1 MRVYIFY
8 SKIDEVKHQS
18 LLESNLH
25 FLPEKYQNKLL
36 RYRRWQD
43 AQLSLI
49 GRLLVKKG
57 MSFFNQEI
65 KLDELYFTK
74 YNKPYF
80 ENNNVSFNISHSGE
94 MVAVYMTNK
103 DKNIGIDIEEN
114 HKLKIEDFKN
124 QMTGYEVG
132 KIFNSDNP
140 LNEFFMYWTQ
150 KEAALKA
157 HGNGLLV
164 PLKSFEVKDGKTLIE
179 SDKYYVTE
187 VKLREGYS
195 CHVASQ
201 QKINKERI
209 IIKEISIDKFI
220 TI

>member
-1 MRVYIFY
+1 MYIFY

-18 LLESNLH
+18 LLQSNLH
-25 FLPEKYQNKLL
+25 LFSEDYQGKLL

-43 AQLSLI
+43 VQLSLI
-49 GRLLVKKG
+49 GRLLVKRG

-65 KLDELYFTK
+65 ELQEFFFTK

-80 ENNNVSFNISHSGE
+80 KNNDVSFNISHSGE
-94 MVAVYMTNK
+94 MVVVYMTNK
-103 DKNIGIDIEEN
+103 EENIGIDIEEN
-114 HKLKIEDFKN
+114 HKMKIEDFKN
-124 QMTGYEVG
+124 QMTDYEEG
-132 KIFNSDNP
+132 KIFNSIDP
-140 LNEFFMYWTQ
+140 LNEFFLYWTQ

-164 PLKSFEVKDGKTLIE
+164 PLKSFEIKDGKTLIE

-187 VKLREGYS
+187 VNLKEGYS

-201 QKINKERI
+201 QKINKEHI

-220 TI
+220 TV

>member
-1 MRVYIFY
+1 MSVYIFY
-8 SKIDEVKHQS
+8 SKIDEVKHES
-18 LLESNLH
+18 LLQSNLH
-25 FLPEKYQNKLL
+25 LFSEDYQDKLL

-43 AQLSLI
+43 VQLSLI

-65 KLDELYFTK
+65 EFQEFFFTK

-80 ENNNVSFNISHSGE
+80 ENNDVSFNISHSGE
-94 MVAVYMTNK
+94 MVVVYMTNK
-103 DKNIGIDIEEN
+103 EENIGIDIEEN

-124 QMTGYEVG
+124 QMTDYEEG
-132 KIFNSDNP
+132 KIFNSKDP
-140 LNEFFMYWTQ
+140 LNEFFLYWTQ

-164 PLKSFEVKDGKTLIE
+164 PLKSFEIKEGKTLIE

-187 VKLREGYS
+187 IKLKEGYS

-201 QKINKERI
+201 QKINKEHI

-220 TI
+220 TT

>member
-1 MRVYIFY
+1 MSVYIFY

-18 LLESNLH
+18 LLKNNLH
-25 FLPEKYQNKLL
+25 FFSKDYQDKLL

-43 AQLSLI
+43 VQLSLI
-49 GRLLVKKG
+49 GKLLVKRG
-57 MSFFNQEI
+57 MSFFNKEIELQEFF
-65 KLDELYFTK
+65 FTK

-80 ENNNVSFNISHSGE
+80 KNNDVSFNISHSGE
-94 MVAVYMTNK
+94 MVVVYMTNK
-103 DKNIGIDIEEN
+103 DENIGIDIEEN

-124 QMTGYEVG
+124 QMTTYEVN
-132 KIFNSDNP
+132 KIFNSKDP
-140 LNEFFMYWTQ
+140 LNEFFLYWTQ

-157 HGNGLLV
+157 HGNGLLI
-164 PLKSFEVKDGKTLIE
+164 PLKSFEIKEGKTLIE

-187 VKLREGYS
+187 VNLREGYS

-201 QKINKERI
+201 QKINKEHI

>member
-1 MRVYIFY
+1 MSVYIFY

-18 LLESNLH
+18 LLKNNLH
-25 FLPEKYQNKLL
+25 FFSKDYQDKLL

-43 AQLSLI
+43 VQLSLI
-49 GRLLVKKG
+49 GKLLVKRG
-57 MSFFNQEI
+57 MSFFNKEIELQEFF
-65 KLDELYFTK
+65 FTK

-80 ENNNVSFNISHSGE
+80 KNNDVSFNISHSGE
-94 MVAVYMTNK
+94 MVVVYMTNK
-103 DKNIGIDIEEN
+103 DENIGIDIEEN

-124 QMTGYEVG
+124 QMTTYEMN
-132 KIFNSDNP
+132 KIFNSKDP
-140 LNEFFMYWTQ
+140 LNEFFLYWTQ

-157 HGNGLLV
+157 HGNGLLI
-164 PLKSFEVKDGKTLIE
+164 PLKSFEIKEGKTLIE

-187 VKLREGYS
+187 VNLREGYS

-201 QKINKERI
+201 QKINKEHI
-209 IIKEISIDKFI
+209 IIREISIDKFI

>member
-1 MRVYIFY
+1 MSVYIFY

-25 FLPEKYQNKLL
+25 FLPKNYQNKLL

-43 AQLSLI
+43 VQLSLI
-49 GRLLVKKG
+49 GRLLLKKG
-57 MSFFNQEI
+57 MSFFDQEV
-65 KLDELYFTK
+65 KLQELYFTK

-80 ENNNVSFNISHSGE
+80 EDNNVSFNISHSGE
-94 MVAVYMTNK
+94 MVVVYMTNK
-103 DKNIGIDIEEN
+103 YKNIGIDIEEN

-124 QMTGYEVG
+124 QMTDYEEE
-132 KIFNSDNP
+132 KIFNSNNP
-140 LNEFFMYWTQ
+140 LNEFFTYWTQ

-164 PLKSFEVKDGKTLIE
+164 PLQSFEIKEGKTFIE

-201 QKINKERI
+201 QKINKEHI
-209 IIKEISIDKFI
+209 IIKEIDIDKFI
-220 TI
+220 KA